1 MLDLSIV
8 TINHHHRGIVEKC
21 IESLIA
27 LPDKV
32 AIEVLVIDNTPA
44 DGLTAWLDGRFAN
57 VSAHANRV
65 PMGYAA
71 NANLGLRTAVR
82 GRYAMM
88 LNPDVIC
95 YPGLLENLVAYM
107 DSHPLAGLAGP
118 KLLNTGGTLQHS
130 CRRFPTP
137 ITLAVRFLRLDGI
150 FRGKIEHYL
159 MEDWDH
165 DEEAEVDWVTGAIMI
180 LRREALADVGGMD
193 ESYFMYWEDLDLC
206 LRLWHGG
213 WLVGYVPGAH
223 AEHSHLRQ
231 GVKEPFSRFA
241 RWQIASA
248 SKLFMKFGLG
258 LTRDAGLNENP
269 RDREQH

>member
-32 AIEVLVIDNTPA
+32 ATEVLVIDNTPA
-44 DGLTAWLDGRFAN
+44 DGLTEWLQGRFPN
-57 VSAHANRV
+57 VSARANGV
-65 PMGYAA
+65 PLGYAA
-71 NANLGLRTAVR
+71 NANLGLRTATR

-88 LNPDVIC
+88 LNPDAIC
-95 YPGLLENLVAYM
+95 LPGLLENLVAYM
-107 DSHPLAGLAGP
+107 DSHPRAGLAAP
-118 KLLNTGGTLQHS
+118 KLLNPDGSLQPS

-137 ITLAVRFLRLDGI
+137 LTLGVRFLRLEGI
-150 FRGKIEHYL
+150 FRGKMEHYL

-165 DEEAEVDWVTGAIMI
+165 AAEAEVDWVTGAIMI
-180 LRREALADVGGMD
+180 LRRKALEAAGGMD

-213 WLVGYVPGAH
+213 WRVGYVPEAR
-223 AEHSHLRQ
+223 AEHAHLRK
-231 GVKEPFSRFA
+231 GVREPFSHFA

-248 SKLFMKFGLG
+248 LKLFGKFGVS
-258 LTRDAGLNENP
+258 LTREGAPGESL
-269 RDREQH
+269 RDR